1 MAVKMFTTKGEEER
15 NMERKLVNFWI
26 PVELARKFKAKVA
39 TEGTNMTHMVVEWI
53 KKYVEEED

>member
-1 MAVKMFTTKGEEER
+1 MTVEMFTAERKEEY

>member
-1 MAVKMFTTKGEEER
+1 MEVKMFTTERKEEY

>member
-1 MAVKMFTTKGEEER
+1 MFTTERKEEY

>member
-1 MAVKMFTTKGEEER
+1 MVVKMFSSERKEEH

>member
-1 MAVKMFTTKGEEER
+1 MTVEMFTTKRKEEY
-15 NMERKLVNFWI
+15 NIERKLVNFWI